1 MSPSPARRT
10 ESRPARWPARGAAS
24 AKARTAKATT
34 SGARSDS
41 QFSTGSRGLT
51 NARTRIVG
59 DRTGIL
65 ADAIVAIVR
74 FLTAI
79 RIRLVRALSRLGSV
93 ITALGWVIVVAIP
106 ILLLVGY
113 GWGWLELVVV
123 GYACL
128 ALVAIAVV
136 YLIGRSSLSIRLRV
150 PRSRAVV
157 GEPAVGEIVVENAGR
172 VRALGLTVEI
182 PVGQGLAAVALPAI
196 RTGTAFTHEFAI
208 PTAHRGLIV
217 VGPVRTVRADP
228 VGLVRREV
236 LWTAPE
242 EFVVHPRTIGIPSMS
257 TGFIRDLE
265 GNPTRDLSNND
276 VSFHA
281 LREYIPGDE
290 RRYIHWK
297 STARTGTLMVR
308 QFEETRRSHLVVAL
322 SLASGDYG
330 SDEQFELAV
339 SIAGSLGARAIRD
352 ARSVTVVASATTPEF
367 AKRKVF
373 AVRSL
378 STLTRSRLLDDLAVV
393 EKSETALGIADV
405 ARVAGEQVGGI
416 SVAFLVC
423 GSGVGASELR
433 AASMKFPIDVEVVA
447 VVCDPDRKPGLRR
460 VTGLSV
466 LTIGYLEDLHTA
478 LARSKAA

>member
-1 MSPSPARRT
+1 M
-10 ESRPARWPARGAAS
+10 
-24 AKARTAKATT
+24 TAKNT
-34 SGARSDS
+34 SSGVRSDS

-59 DRTGIL
+59 DRTGLL
-65 ADAIVAIVR
+65 ADLIVALVR

-79 RIRLVRALSRLGSV
+79 RIRLSRLFSRVGSV
-93 ITALGWVIVVAIP
+93 VTALGWVIIAAVP
-106 ILLLVGY
+106 LLLLFGY
-113 GWGWLELVVV
+113 LWGWLELVVV

-128 ALVAIAVV
+128 ALVVIAAV
-136 YLIGRSSLSIRLRV
+136 YLIGRSSLSIGLRV
-150 PRSRAVV
+150 PRNRAVV

-196 RTGTAFTHEFAI
+196 RIGTTFTHEFTI
-208 PTAHRGLIV
+208 PTARRGLIS

-236 LWTAPE
+236 LWTATE
-242 EFVVHPRTIGIPSMS
+242 EFFIHPRTIGIPSMS

-281 LREYIPGDE
+281 LREYVPGDE

-330 SDEQFELAV
+330 SDEEFELAV
-339 SIAGSLGARAIRD
+339 SVAGSLGARAIRD
-352 ARSVTVVASATTPEF
+352 ARSVTVVASETTPEF

-373 AVRSL
+373 AVRPL

-393 EKSETALGIADV
+393 EHSETALGIADV
-405 ARVAGEQVGGI
+405 ARVTGEQVGGV

-423 GSGVGASELR
+423 GSGVGAGELR

-460 VTGLSV
+460 VAGLSV
-466 LTIGYLEDLHTA
+466 LTIGYLEDLQKS
-478 LARSKAA
+478 LSRSKAA

>member
-1 MSPSPARRT
+1 M
-10 ESRPARWPARGAAS
+10 
-24 AKARTAKATT
+24 T
-34 SGARSDS
+34 SGVRSDS

-59 DRTGIL
+59 NRTGLL
-65 ADAIVAIVR
+65 ADGIVALVR
-74 FLTAI
+74 FTTAI
-79 RIRLVRALSRLGSV
+79 RIRLSRAFSRVGSV
-93 ITALGWVIVVAIP
+93 ITALGWVIIAAVPV
-106 ILLLVGY
+106 LLLFGY
-113 GWGWLELVVV
+113 VWGWLELIVV
-123 GYACL
+123 GYASL
-128 ALVAIAVV
+128 ALVVIAVV
-136 YLIGRSSLSIRLRV
+136 YLIGRSSLSIELRV
-150 PRSRAVV
+150 PRNRAVV

-172 VRALGLTVEI
+172 IRALGLTVEI

-196 RTGTAFTHEFAI
+196 RIGSTFTHEFVI
-208 PTAHRGLIV
+208 PTAHRGLIS

-236 LWTAPE
+236 LWTSTE
-242 EFVVHPRTIGIPSMS
+242 EFFIHPRTIGIPSMS

-281 LREYIPGDE
+281 LREYVPGDE

-322 SLASGDYG
+322 SLASNDYG
-330 SDEQFELAV
+330 SDEEFELAV
-339 SIAGSLGARAIRD
+339 SVAGSLGARAIRD
-352 ARSVTVVASATTPEF
+352 ARSVTVVASETTPEF

-393 EKSETALGIADV
+393 EHSETALGLSDV
-405 ARVAGEQVGGI
+405 ARVTGEQVGGI

-423 GSGVGASELR
+423 GSGVGAGELR
-433 AASMKFPIDVEVVA
+433 SASMKFPIDVEVVA

-460 VTGLSV
+460 VAGLSV
-466 LTIGYLEDLHTA
+466 LTIGYLEDLQKS
-478 LARSKAA
+478 LSRSKAA